1 MLVLAAIWGCSFLF
15 ISIGVRELH
24 PAYLAL
30 GRVLAG
36 ALVLLVILLI
46 KRESLPRSPR
56 IWAHNFVAGAIGS
69 AVPWTLFGYGEQRI
83 PSLLAGIW
91 NGITPLVVLPVAVL
105 IFRTE
110 KFTLQRVVGLTIGFL
125 GMMVVLGAWQL
136 HGGADLVGQLF
147 CMGAALAYGIAIP
160 YQKRFIAGSKLSGTA
175 LSATLLICAS
185 VQLAIVAPFIAGHAP
200 PAPWSLS
207 LEVVAS
213 VVALGALGSG
223 IAFVLNLRMIRMI
236 GASMTSMVT
245 YIMPIFA
252 IIVGVLVLDEHLTWY
267 QPVGALVVLTGIA
280 VSQGVIR
287 IVRSG
292 GLALPEVRD
301 RRDDHGDE
309 GEQGAGDDRERHG
322 LVRGGDEQVD
332 EQAGDQLTGDR
343 SQSEDEHAHDSDHRG
358 RRADEDHAAR
368 APEVQPGL

>member
-1 MLVLAAIWGCSFLF
+1 MNRSALARLGLLAAIWGCSFLF

-36 ALVLLVILLI
+36 ALVLLIILVI

-56 IWAHNFVAGAIGS
+56 IWAHNFVAGAVGS
-69 AVPWTLFGYGEQRI
+69 ALPWTLFGYGEQRV

-105 IFRTE
+105 VFRTE

-147 CMGAALAYGIAIP
+147 CMAAALSYGVAIP

-175 LSATLLICAS
+175 LSATLLICAT
-185 VQLAIVAPFIAGHAP
+185 VQLAILAPIIAGHAP

-223 IAFVLNLRMIRMI
+223 IAFVLNLRMIRLI

-252 IIVGVLVLDEHLTWY
+252 IVVGVLVLDEHLTWY
-267 QPVGALVVLTGIA
+267 QPVGALIVLTGVA

-287 IVRSG
+287 VARSG
-292 GLALPEVRD
+292 RPGKTTVGQAAAPVR
-301 RRDDHGDE
+301 
-309 GEQGAGDDRERHG
+309 
-322 LVRGGDEQVD
+322 
-332 EQAGDQLTGDR
+332 
-343 SQSEDEHAHDSDHRG
+343 
-358 RRADEDHAAR
+358 
-368 APEVQPGL
+368 

>member
-36 ALVLLVILLI
+36 ALVLLAILLI

-56 IWAHNFVAGAIGS
+56 IWAHNFVAGAVGS
-69 AVPWTLFGYGEQRI
+69 AIPWTLFGYGEQRI

-105 IFRTE
+105 VFRTE

-147 CMGAALAYGIAIP
+147 CMGAALSYGIAIP

-175 LSATLLICAS
+175 LSATLLLCAT

-223 IAFVLNLRMIRMI
+223 IAFVLNLRMIRLI

-252 IIVGVLVLDEHLTWY
+252 IVVGVLVLDEHLTWY
-267 QPVGALVVLTGIA
+267 QPVGALVVLTGVA

-287 IVRSG
+287 IARSG
-292 GLALPEVRD
+292 G
-301 RRDDHGDE
+301 RRKIP
-309 GEQGAGDDRERHG
+309 A
-322 LVRGGDEQVD
+322 
-332 EQAGDQLTGDR
+332 EQAP
-343 SQSEDEHAHDSDHRG
+343 
-358 RRADEDHAAR
+358 
-368 APEVQPGL
+368 APVP